1 MTKLA
6 HALKTWCS
14 VRNTE
19 YQLRKLSER
28 ELEDIGF
35 APGDIPSAAR
45 TAALRAL

>member
-1 MTKLA
+1 MNFA
-6 HALKTWCS
+6 QSFKTWRS

-35 APGDIPSAAR
+35 APGDIPAAAR
-45 TAALRAL
+45 AAARIGA

>member
-1 MTKLA
+1 MTNIA
-6 HALKTWCS
+6 RTLKTWRS

-19 YQLRKLSER
+19 HQLRKLSER

-35 APGDIPSAAR
+35 ARGDIESAAR

>member
-1 MTKLA
+1 MNNIARSLQ
-6 HALKTWCS
+6 HWRS

-19 YQLRKLSER
+19 RQLRKLSER

-35 APGDIPSAAR
+35 ARGDIPSAAR